1 MLGLRI
7 TPIVLFISVNIV
19 LRYLSKFNLEAV
31 VGRCSSK
38 QVFLVF
44 FFFFKSHLK
53 TSELESR
60 FINIADLINFYY
72 RTNLVAASAHLRSN
86 LNVYDRQFV

>member
-1 MLGLRI
+1 MTAWSQKGSYKRFLKSEKIILVDAQMLRLPV

-44 FFFFKSHLK
+44 FFFFQIS
-53 TSELESR
+53 LE
-60 FINIADLINFYY
+60 NI
-72 RTNLVAASAHLRSN
+72 
-86 LNVYDRQFV
+86 